1 MGRIRF
7 FIAVLLATA
16 FLNSAPANAQK
27 AGYDLS
33 ALNSQ
38 VQQIV
43 TSARAA
49 EGSAV
54 AAQTRAREAAQ
65 LAEQAAARARAGAA
79 GTTAYDSQ
87 PFGDPPRTARYE
99 TEFSNNARNGY
110 GVQTYTSGPWA
121 GDRYA
126 GQFVNN
132 VKSGV
137 GVYVYAGNPNNP
149 VHLDRIEAEYAQS
162 FANGYGVITWHTGQH
177 YAGTIARDLRHGSGV
192 LYLENGN
199 RFEGEFS
206 NDVRSG
212 FGVLWDADG
221 QVLSQGVWANGELT
235 TSMSR

>member
-1 MGRIRF
+1 MRLKR
-7 FIAVLLATA
+7 AHAKLR
-16 FLNSAPANAQK
+16 NSPNKPQH
-27 AGYDLS
+27 
-33 ALNSQ
+33 
-38 VQQIV
+38 
-43 TSARAA
+43 ARALA
-49 EGSAV
+49 LP
-54 AAQTRAREAAQ
+54 AQ
-65 LAEQAAARARAGAA
+65 LL
-79 GTTAYDSQ
+79 TTQ